1 MGKRER
7 RRKRER
13 ATKHQMQQ
21 RAATPQPII
30 WEFPEDAP
38 RIRVVIK
45 HDAPDDAQR
54 ISVLYWEVKGDGTWA
69 RTVSSIGVTSNIGA
83 VATAH
88 SHAILLNCPCVNCS
102 EPISV
107 TNRSWANKVGG
118 KYLDAE
124 APSYLCGDCTA
135 IQRREEIERQQRAA
149 EQRRVE
155 QERVQEE
162 SERIKRLIADVI
174 RDEDGKSE
182 PTDPLA
188 VDNPLALALYVAL
201 ISYAASNPGKALPS
215 LASIGP
221 TGWTGDS
228 EQDRELLLALYYAGL
243 LAIAPESP
251 TQAFARSQDDDGIA
265 FVSTEVAWRIIGG
278 LADAQERV
286 KEIKY
291 VLQTQP
297 GPQGA
302 AARDAFGTLM
312 DRMEV
317 ADIAAYLNNLLT
329 KKYGYPEVPEA
340 RREEL
345 TDVIRKGFKHGYT
358 PGQMICFAWRAAD
371 SAAAWKERN
380 PRMGPPEAASAS
392 VTSLNGKIDKA
403 IELHHSIPEYETPR
417 WHKAPL
423 ALGSFRRLHADIRW
437 VYTREVI
444 DACPQCD
451 HQGLKETVRTEAG
464 TRALWRCTHPVAI
477 PAQHQEPEE
486 SSSQDEVPDPAD
498 A

>member
-1 MGKRER
+1 M
-7 RRKRER
+7 
-13 ATKHQMQQ
+13 
-21 RAATPQPII
+21 
-30 WEFPEDAP
+30 
-38 RIRVVIK
+38 IK
-45 HDAPDDAQR
+45 HDAPEDAQR
-54 ISVLYWEVKGDGTWA
+54 ISALYWEVKVDGTWA
-69 RTVSSIGVTSNIGA
+69 RTVSSIGATSNIGA
-83 VATAH
+83 VAAAH
-88 SHAILLNCPCVNCS
+88 SHAILLNCPCANCS

-155 QERVQEE
+155 QERAQQE
-162 SERIKRLIADVI
+162 SERTKRLIADAI
-174 RDEDGKSE
+174 KDEDGKSE

-188 VDNPLALALYVAL
+188 VDDPLALALYVAL
-201 ISYAASNPGKALPS
+201 ISYATSNPGKALPS
-215 LASIGP
+215 LTSIGP
-221 TGWTGDS
+221 LGWTGDS
-228 EQDRELLLALYYAGL
+228 EQDRERLLALYYASL

-251 TQAFARSQDDDGIA
+251 TQAFARSQDGDGIA
-265 FVSTEVAWRIIGG
+265 FISTEVAWRIIGG
-278 LADAQERV
+278 LADAQERAG
-286 KEIKY
+286 EIKY

-302 AARDAFGTLM
+302 AARDAFATLV

-317 ADIAAYLNNLLT
+317 ADVAGYLNNLLT
-329 KKYGYPEVPEA
+329 KTYGYPEVPEA

-380 PRMGPPEAASAS
+380 PRMGPPEGASAS

-403 IELHHSIPEYETPR
+403 IELHHSIPEYQTPR

-423 ALGSFRRLHADIRW
+423 ALGSFRRLHADIRR

-444 DACPQCD
+444 DACPHCD

-464 TRALWRCTHPVAI
+464 TRALWRCTHPVEI
-477 PAQHQEPEE
+477 PAQQQGPEE
-486 SSSQDEVPDPAD
+486 MSPRDETPDPAD

>member
-13 ATKHQMQQ
+13 AKKHQAQ
-21 RAATPQPII
+21 RRPAAPQPII
-30 WEFPEDAP
+30 WEFPPDAP

-45 HDAPDDAQR
+45 RDAPEDAQK
-54 ISVLYWEVKGDGTWA
+54 ISALYWEVKDDGTWA
-69 RTVSSIGVTSNIGA
+69 RTVSSIGVTSGIGA

-88 SHAILLNCPCVNCS
+88 SHAVLLNCPCANCS
-102 EPISV
+102 EPINV

-124 APSYLCGDCTA
+124 APSYLCGDCSA
-135 IQRREEIERQQRAA
+135 IQRREETERQQRAA

-155 QERVQEE
+155 QEREQQEG
-162 SERIKRLIADVI
+162 ERIKRLIAEAI
-174 RDEDGKSE
+174 KDEEGKSE
-182 PTDPLA
+182 PADPLT
-188 VDNPLALALYVAL
+188 VENPLAPALYVAL
-201 ISYAASNPGKALPS
+201 VSYATSSPGKALPS
-215 LASIGP
+215 LTSIGP
-221 TGWTGDS
+221 MGWTGDG
-228 EQDRELLLALYYAGL
+228 EQDRELLLALYYGPL
-243 LAIAPESP
+243 LAIAPENPS
-251 TQAFARSQDDDGIA
+251 QAFAPSQDGDGIA
-265 FVSTEVAWRIIGG
+265 FISTEVAWRVIGD
-278 LADAQERV
+278 LATAQERA

-302 AARDAFGTLM
+302 AARDAFTALM
-312 DRMEV
+312 DRMEI
-317 ADIAAYLNNLLT
+317 ADIAAYLNNLLA
-329 KKYGYPEVPEA
+329 KKYGCPEVPEA

-437 VYTREVI
+437 VYNREVI
-444 DACPQCD
+444 GACTQCD

-464 TRALWRCTHPVAI
+464 TRALWRCTHTVEI
-477 PAQHQEPEE
+477 PAQQQEPEQM
-486 SSSQDEVPDPAD
+486 SPQDDAPDPAD